1 MREAEVAFENIFMRE
16 ITIEK
21 EDGLNLLWAKRI
33 TQIAASF
40 KSEITLT
47 AHGYVANAKNIFDLL
62 GLAVERGESLLVAA
76 KGEDAREAFPR
87 ILNILNSA

>member
-21 EDGLNLLWAKRI
+21 KDGLNLLWAKRI
-33 TQIAASF
+33 VQTATSF

-47 AHGYVANAKNIFDLL
+47 ARGCVANAKDIFDLL
-62 GLAVERGESLLVAA
+62 GLAVGYGESLLVAVN
-76 KGEDAREAFPR
+76 GEDAREAFPR

>member
-1 MREAEVAFENIFMRE
+1 MREAKVAFENILMRE

-21 EDGLNLLWAKRI
+21 KDGLNLLWAKRI
-33 TQIAASF
+33 ARTAASF

-47 AHGYVANAKNIFDLL
+47 ANGCVANAKDIFDLL

-76 KGEDAREAFPR
+76 NGEDAREAFQR